1 VHFCE
6 SSVVQ
11 VGENARREV
20 FSTCQQEGQL
30 GLAIAMHMA
39 KYRGEFT
46 PHPSPLPEE
55 RELICGLFG
64 KCVHLGIAGW
74 NHSIKQLGQFLLPP
88 GEG

>member
-1 VHFCE
+1 M
-6 SSVVQ
+6 
-11 VGENARREV
+11 
-20 FSTCQQEGQL
+20 CQQEGQL

-46 PHPSPLPEE
+46 PHRNAARPALSRGE
-55 RELICGLFG
+55 GADWWLFRT
-64 KCVHLGIAGW
+64 CVHLGIAGW